1 MDGFYALTGC
11 TTPLTIGDR
20 GCEGA
25 TKTYTHAS
33 VEVWSEGY
41 QTEWDFLQE
50 NYPSLAPVN
59 VGNMGYN
66 GKVSYYFSKHVR
78 DRAWEGEGLNLDYYR
93 GYNISWHDAAK
104 YFDSPLALNTSDLLH
119 CNDTRMMITSVM
131 KYYLEQSG
139 DVGGVV
145 VDGEDR
151 PFGSQPP
158 CGPLVAKVFE
168 KCHEMPICW
177 K

>member
-1 MDGFYALTGC
+1 MGAATVDGFYALTGC

-20 GCEGA
+20 GCEGV

-41 QTEWDFLQE
+41 KTEWDFLQE
-50 NYPSLAPVN
+50 NYPHLAPIN

-66 GKVSYYFSKHVR
+66 GKVSYYFSKEVR
-78 DRAWEGEGLNLDYYR
+78 DAAWEGEGLNLDYYR
-93 GYNISWHDAAK
+93 GYNITWHDAAK

-131 KYYLEQSG
+131 KYYAEQSG
-139 DVGGVV
+139 DWEGVV

-151 PFGSQPP
+151 PFWSQPP
-158 CGPLVAKVFE
+158 CGPLVV
-168 KCHEMPICW
+168 
-177 K
+177 